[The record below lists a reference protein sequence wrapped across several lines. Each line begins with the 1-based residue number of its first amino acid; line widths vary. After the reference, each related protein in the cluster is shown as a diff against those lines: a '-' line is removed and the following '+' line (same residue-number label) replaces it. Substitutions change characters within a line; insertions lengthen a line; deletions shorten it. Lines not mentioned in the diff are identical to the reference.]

1 MAGGASSCAVR
12 AVSNAH
18 NSGAHDEGDESHME
32 VCVWLLLLPESAG
45 GIATGTV
52 ALECLPSVLYLDGEE
67 DARRNKCQ
75 KLLEQT
81 PQILRLR

>member
-1 MAGGASSCAVR
+1 VL
-12 AVSNAH
+12 NAL

-45 GIATGTV
+45 GNAMGTV
-52 ALECLPSVLYLDGEE
+52 ALECLPSVLHLDGEE
-67 DARRNKCQ
+67 NARRNKGQ

-81 PQILRLR
+81 LQILRLR